1 MTADSM
7 KTLLIGCLNAP
18 CFKRINQDRMSV
30 LKSITSGIEFEIDD
44 THLNARKVIFF
55 CYDWLRFLGHGME
68 WL

>member
-7 KTLLIGCLNAP
+7 KTLLIGCLNAQ

-44 THLNARKVIFF
+44 TQVIFF

>member
-55 CYDWLRFLGHGME
+55 CYD
-68 WL
+68 